1 MRTLIT
7 FGLGALTM
15 YLFDPQHGQGRRS
28 VFRDRLARAR
38 RLVSRRDPGAT
49 PDLSYRQYV
58 AGR

>member
-1 MRTLIT
+1 
-7 FGLGALTM
+7 M